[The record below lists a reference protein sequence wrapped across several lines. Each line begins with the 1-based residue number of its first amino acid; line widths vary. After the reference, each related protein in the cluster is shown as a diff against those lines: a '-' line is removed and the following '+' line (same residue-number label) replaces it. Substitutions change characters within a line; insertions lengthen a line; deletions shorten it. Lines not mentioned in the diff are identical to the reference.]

1 MIFQCVRSFLKGV
14 LATKSKK
21 KAEIRLVS
29 SRTHPTIDRINF
41 PGFSKQPHHAARVN
55 VVIDTAFTSHPIV
68 RCRDPISIPISIR
81 ELVSGT
87 RFTVPIRDISF
98 PRPTAFFSLFP
109 LFPSSFFPSRRY
121 TRIRARSGRGRF
133 SFFSSCLGVFVFLFP
148 LLSSGI
154 SASNRRFSHR
164 PCCIPWSQFLSILR
178 FRISWSWN
186 FPKLF
191 PVYRK
196 WKINSAFFLFFFFL
210 EEE

>member
-21 KAEIRLVS
+21 KVEIRLVS

-109 LFPSSFFPSRRY
+109 PFP
-121 TRIRARSGRGRF
+121 
-133 SFFSSCLGVFVFLFP
+133 
-148 LLSSGI
+148 
-154 SASNRRFSHR
+154 
-164 PCCIPWSQFLSILR
+164 
-178 FRISWSWN
+178 
-186 FPKLF
+186 
-191 PVYRK
+191 
-196 WKINSAFFLFFFFL
+196 FFLFSLSKIHANPGAVRAWALFFFL
-210 EEE
+210 FLPRCLRLSFSASVIWNIRE